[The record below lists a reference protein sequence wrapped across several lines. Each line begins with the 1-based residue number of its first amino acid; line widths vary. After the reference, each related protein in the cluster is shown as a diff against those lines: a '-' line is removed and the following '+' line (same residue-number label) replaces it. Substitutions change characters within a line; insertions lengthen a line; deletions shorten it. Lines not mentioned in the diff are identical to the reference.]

1 MTYRAD
7 AARYDTMQYRYSGR
21 SGLKLPV
28 ISLGL
33 WQNFGGTRDYPSAM
47 EILGHAFD
55 AGITHFDLANNY
67 GPPAGSSEEL
77 FGQVLARDFRPYR
90 DELIVSTKAGY
101 NMWPGPYGEFGS
113 RKYVLASLDQS
124 LRRMGLDYVDIF
136 YSHRFDPETP
146 LEETMGALDHVVRQ
160 GRALYVGISS
170 YSPELTRR
178 AVAILNDLGT
188 PCLIHQPSYSML
200 NRWVE
205 EGLLDTLHEL
215 GVGCIAF
222 SPLAQGMLTSKYLDG
237 RPAGS
242 RATKG
247 GSLRPELLT
256 PETLQRIRA
265 LDAIARRR
273 GQTLAQMAIAWVLRD
288 PRVTSALI
296 GARTVAQLD
305 DSLDALA
312 NGAFTA
318 EELAEI
324 DACAVDSGIDLWRES
339 STADA
344 GPSQA
349 AVSVDAGGKGRTA
362 AAAPNRDPES

>member
-1 MTYRAD
+1 MQAPYLADAGRYDAMTYR
-7 AARYDTMQYRYSGR
+7 RCGR
-21 SGLKLPV
+21 SGLDLPA

-33 WQNFGGTRDYPSAM
+33 WQNFGGVDVFETGRAM
-47 EILGHAFD
+47 LRRAFD
-55 AGITHFDLANNY
+55 RGVTHFDLANNY
-67 GPPAGSSEEL
+67 GPPPGSAEES
-77 FGQVLARDFRPYR
+77 FGRILATDFRPYR
-90 DELIVSTKAGY
+90 DELVISTKAGY
-101 NMWPGPYGEFGS
+101 DMWPGPYGEWGS
-113 RKYVLASLDQS
+113 RKYLVASLDQS
-124 LRRMGLDYVDIF
+124 LRRMGLDYVDVF
-136 YSHRFDPETP
+136 YSHRVDPRTP

-160 GRALYVGISS
+160 GKALYVGISS

-205 EGLLDTLHEL
+205 EGLLDTLEEL

-312 NGAFTA
+312 SGAFTA

-324 DACAVDSGIDLWRES
+324 DACAVDSGIDLWRDS
-339 STADA
+339 ATAEA
-344 GPSQA
+344 GPSP
-349 AVSVDAGGKGRTA
+349 A
-362 AAAPNRDPES
+362 AASSAGTPT